1 MIQSS
6 PALASVMTSA
16 AMTPYSA
23 LPLRSLAYQV
33 VLATSLPT
41 AHLPRELRREEV
53 VWRRLQGRVR
63 VTGVQVEVARGDGR
77 QVPQSWVNSVRAQS
91 ENPAIGSTLSL
102 LPSSSPSPS
111 TSWEMVVGRRTRVV
125 RLGSRRD
132 VVCGCGGVTVHD
144 YWVEES
150 LTYRGSHFHTF
161 PTGGEGG
168 EEEGRRVETS
178 WSLARTKEGIT
189 WTLTKNVWAEVT
201 SSTFSFSYFSSY
213 SLSSSSFTA
222 PFFSATSFYPSPF
235 SFSSFNSNSSSTL
248 PQVSGEQVE
257 LLITILVTA
266 A

>member
-1 MIQSS
+1 MSQSC
-6 PALASVMTSA
+6 PALATMMTTS

-33 VLATSLPT
+33 VLATGLPT
-41 AHLPRELRREEV
+41 SHLPRELRREEV
-53 VWRRLQGRVR
+53 VWRGLHGRAR

-91 ENPAIGSTLSL
+91 ENPAMGSSLSL
-102 LPSSSPSPS
+102 LPSTSSSSSTPS
-111 TSWEMVVGRRTRVV
+111 SWEMVVGRRTRVV

-144 YWVEES
+144 YWVEEA

-161 PTGGEGG
+161 AAGGEGE

-189 WTLTKNVWAEVT
+189 WTLTKNVWAEVHLLN
-201 SSTFSFSYFSSY
+201 FLLFLLLF
-213 SLSSSSFTA
+213 LLFFPPSSSST
-222 PFFSATSFYPSPF
+222 
-235 SFSSFNSNSSSTL
+235 SSSPL
-248 PQVSGEQVE
+248 LQVVGEQVE

-266 A
+266 V